1 MKIKNIFL
9 LAGSIFISQLA
20 GIIGAFAT
28 VSSVSTWYLTL
39 EKPSFN
45 PPSWV
50 FGPVWTILYTMMGIA
65 FFLILLKKFEKKT
78 KKKKKNKY
86 KNLDYSIK
94 LFLVHLVFNTTWS
107 LTFFGAKNIGLA
119 FVVIMVLWA
128 MIACLIKNFYKINK
142 WASYLLVPYLLWV
155 SFASILNLS
164 IFILNI

>member
-9 LAGSIFISQLA
+9 LIGSIFISQLA

-28 VSSVSTWYLTL
+28 VSSVSSWYITL
-39 EKPSFN
+39 NKPFFN

-50 FGPVWTILYTMMGIA
+50 FGPVWTTLYTMMGIA

-78 KKKKKNKY
+78 KKKKKY

-94 LFLVHLVFNTTWS
+94 LFLIHLVFNTAWS
-107 LTFFGAKNIGLA
+107 LVFFGAKSLGLA
-119 FVVIMVLWA
+119 LVIILVLWA
-128 MIACLIKNFYKINK
+128 MIVCLIKNFYKINK
-142 WASYLLVPYLLWV
+142 WAAYLLVPYLLWV
-155 SFASILNLS
+155 SFATLLNLS